1 MIESTDRAT
10 DQVSDHASES
20 AEWVY
25 KLNLECINE
34 KDGSLTL
41 SFTWDETDPDLDYW
55 NNLGEEGQKKLIM
68 DVLYD
73 GFENLGITTDD
84 T

>member
-10 DQVSDHASES
+10 DRASKW

-25 KLNLECINE
+25 KLNLKLINE
-34 KDGSLTL
+34 EDGSLTM

-55 NNLGEEGQKKLIM
+55 NDLGEEGQKKLIM
-68 DVLYD
+68 DGLYD

-84 T
+84 N

>member
-10 DQVSDHASES
+10 DRASRW

-25 KLNLECINE
+25 KLDLKCINE
-34 KDGSLTL
+34 EDGSLTM

-55 NNLGEEGQKKLIM
+55 NDLGEEGQKKFML
-68 DVLYD
+68 DALHD
-73 GFENLGITTDD
+73 GCKKLGIPVS
-84 T
+84 